1 MINRKNIDKSHLR
14 PLEEFYRPYVN
25 KTYGMQGMQ
34 KLINQ
39 FDFNTVLD
47 IGCGKGIHSELF
59 QLKGK
64 SVTSIDYGD
73 SVYFQSGK
81 PDKAIIGDY
90 MNYQPQTP
98 FECIWCCHVLEHQLN
113 PNLFLKKIYN
123 DIEDDGVLA
132 ITVPPLK
139 HEIVGGHV
147 SLWNAG
153 LLLYHLV
160 HAGFDCKQAS
170 LLRYAYNITC
180 IVKKKAIEHFPKL
193 TFDSGDI
200 DLLAAYLPEGLKEG
214 FDGDIYELN
223 WY

>member
-1 MINRKNIDKSHLR
+1 MINSKNILKSHLR
-14 PLEEFYRPYVN
+14 PIEDFYRPYVN
-25 KTYGMQGMQ
+25 QSYGMQGMQ

-39 FDFNTVLD
+39 FQFETVLD

-59 QLKGK
+59 QLQGK
-64 SVTSIDYGD
+64 TVTSIDYGD

-81 PDKAIIGDY
+81 PNNAIIGDY
-90 MNYQPQTP
+90 MNYQPEVP
-98 FECIWCCHVLEHQLN
+98 FDCIWCCHVLEHQLN
-113 PNLFLKKIYN
+113 PNLFLRKIYN
-123 DIEDDGVLA
+123 DLADGGVLA
-132 ITVPPLK
+132 ITIPPLK

-160 HAGFDCKQAS
+160 HAGFDCKDAS
-170 LLRYAYNITC
+170 LLKYAYNITC
-180 IVKKKAIEHFPKL
+180 IVKKKSIDNFPKL

-200 DLLAAYLPEGLKEG
+200 DLLASFLPEGLKEG